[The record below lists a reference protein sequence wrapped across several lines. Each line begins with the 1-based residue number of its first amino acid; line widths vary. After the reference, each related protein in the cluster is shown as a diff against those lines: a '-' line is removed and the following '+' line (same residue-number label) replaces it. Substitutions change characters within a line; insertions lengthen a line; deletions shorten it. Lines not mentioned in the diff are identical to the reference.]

1 MRDGHGLVFR
11 SFRPAIRVPIFLF
24 RQRGRPTGE
33 LVEAFSA
40 ASSPRRPFA
49 ARRLRSGCPSIFL
62 MRIGID
68 PLRPKMLARSSG

>member
-11 SFRPAIRVPIFLF
+11 SFRLAIRVPIFLF

-49 ARRLRSGCPSIFL
+49 ARRAEVGLSEYFPHAHWYRSASPEN
-62 MRIGID
+62 
-68 PLRPKMLARSSG
+68 ARA

>member
-11 SFRPAIRVPIFLF
+11 SFRPAIRVLIFLF

-33 LVEAFSA
+33 LVEVFSA

-49 ARRLRSGCPSIFL
+49 ARRAEVGQPEHFPHARWY
-62 MRIGID
+62 
-68 PLRPKMLARSSG
+68 RPKMPARSSG